1 MRKIVEKR
9 IEKLLDCVNDDE
21 VVVVIGADMKEKTA
35 GSGHVGEMAEVTE
48 LFASMLL
55 RPQGDGL
62 ESSDDII
69 QMSMMTAFAA
79 ANLRTKGRLMKN
91 LKIFEEKLDES
102 GFLISEEE
110 FNSLA
115 DKYYGEGAAC

>member
-1 MRKIVEKR
+1 MRKIVEKK
-9 IEKLLDCVNDDE
+9 IENLLECVNDDE
-21 VVVVIGADMKEKTA
+21 VVVVIGADMKENTA

-55 RPQGDGL
+55 RPQSDHM

-79 ANLRTKGRLMKN
+79 ANLRTKGRLIRN

-102 GFLISEEE
+102 GYLISEEE
-110 FNSLA
+110 FNALA
-115 DKYYGEGAAC
+115 DKYYGEN

>member
-1 MRKIVEKR
+1 MRKIVEKK
-9 IEKLLDCVNDDE
+9 IENLLDCVNDDE

-55 RPQGDGL
+55 RPQSDNM
-62 ESSDDII
+62 ESLDDII

-79 ANLRTKGRLMKN
+79 ANLRTKGRLIRN

-102 GFLISEEE
+102 GFLISEDE
-110 FNSLA
+110 FNALA
-115 DKYYGEGAAC
+115 DKYYGEN

>member
-1 MRKIVEKR
+1 MRKFVEKR

-79 ANLRTKGRLMKN
+79 ANLRTKGQLMKN

-110 FNSLA
+110 FNA
-115 DKYYGEGAAC
+115 MTDKYYGES